1 MSVHQENV
9 FMLTNGLRLHTVQAG
24 PQEGPLVILLHGF
37 PEFWYG
43 WRAQIGPLAAAGFR
57 VLVPDQRGYN
67 LSDKPGYLT
76 AYRVDVLARDVIGLI
91 QAAGREKATLVGH
104 DWGGVVAWWLAIHHP
119 QYLERL
125 VILNA
130 PHPSVMAHT
139 LLTSP
144 NQVFRSLYA
153 LFFQIP
159 RLPEALLR
167 NNDWELQVRALR
179 NTSRPGTF
187 TPADVEQYRRAW
199 WRKGAIT
206 SMLNWYRANFR
217 YKPDLPAHPYV
228 QTPTLILWGA
238 RDFALSEQLV
248 KPSADYCLQKR
259 LVVFEGATHWV
270 QHEEAQR
277 VNQLMLG
284 FMQNEA
290 LA

>member
-1 MSVHQENV
+1 MP
-9 FMLTNGLRLHTVQAG
+9 TNGLRLHTVQAG

-57 VLVPDQRGYN
+57 VLAPDQRGYN

-104 DWGGVVAWWLAIHHP
+104 DWGGVVAWWLALHHP
-119 QYLERL
+119 DYLERL

-167 NNDWELQVRALR
+167 NNDWELHVRALH

-217 YKPDLPAHPYV
+217 YRPDLPAHPYV
-228 QTPTLILWGA
+228 QAPTLILWGA

-248 KPSADYCLQKR
+248 RPSADYCLQKR

-270 QHEEAQR
+270 QHEEAER
-277 VNQLMLG
+277 VNQLLLG
-284 FMQNEA
+284 FLQNSDIT
-290 LA
+290 